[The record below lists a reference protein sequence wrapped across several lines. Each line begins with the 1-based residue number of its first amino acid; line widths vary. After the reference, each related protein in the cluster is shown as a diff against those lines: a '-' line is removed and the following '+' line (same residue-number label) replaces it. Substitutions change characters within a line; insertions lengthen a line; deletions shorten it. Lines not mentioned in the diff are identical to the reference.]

1 MFYSTKLIKFK
12 NLNHCFFSK
21 NGTPWCLATFLKE
34 QFVTINERKII
45 YNILIMDEKYLYIYN
60 NLINYTR
67 NKDLYKS
74 LKREDNFSDRLT
86 LFLLH
91 FSFFLKNY
99 KNEENK
105 IILQEIYDFNFRQL
119 ELSIREIGYGDQSI
133 NKKMKDYINLFHAMV
148 SEIHFWED
156 LNKTEKL
163 KKFSVFLTDFED
175 IDHLLD
181 YFQQF
186 NENLSKK
193 TLNSY
198 LKSVSNP

>member
-1 MFYSTKLIKFK
+1 M
-12 NLNHCFFSK
+12 N
-21 NGTPWCLATFLKE
+21 
-34 QFVTINERKII
+34 
-45 YNILIMDEKYLYIYN
+45 EKYLHIYN
-60 NLINYTR
+60 NLINFTR
-67 NKDLYKS
+67 NKNLYKS
-74 LKREDNFSDRLT
+74 LTRKDEFSDRLT
-86 LFLLH
+86 FFLLH
-91 FSFFLKNY
+91 FAFFLKNF

-133 NKKMKDYINLFHAMV
+133 NKKMKDYINLFHSMV
-148 SEIHFWED
+148 SEIHFWQN
-156 LNKTEKL
+156 LTRTQKLEK
-163 KKFSVFLTDFED
+163 FAFFLSDFKE

-181 YFQQF
+181 YFEIF